1 MSIQRHDSAKQ
12 IRTLLVDNSDS
23 GAFKLRT
30 FTKIGESLPAAARR
44 VLTALRPALL
54 TRVTQ
59 DTASGLHEVCTG
71 NASVWASSRLD
82 ETYSITNMYGA
93 GWHLDRGHF
102 DETLREACDAVLRK
116 GKFLGLR
123 RVDERD
129 GFGRGWEIDVEPM
142 VAGGDVERFRAHWLV
157 DATGR
162 PATIARK
169 IGAVTRKHH
178 ELLAFYAILNKVDT
192 DARAASLNGTPDD
205 SDSRTLIEAA
215 QSGWWYSARLP
226 HDKRVLVY
234 TTSPSDPSARNA
246 RKVSKF
252 FDMACDQTSHIARAL
267 GDQTTVLYE
276 LPSGEFTRCTAAG
289 SSVLAPYAAWEPVL
303 SDEYQPSKEARFKGR
318 GWCAV
323 GDAALAFDSLSS
335 QGMITALDGGAF
347 VGAVLVRH
355 LTDGDNEASK
365 SIDGEGVVA
374 SICDAYE
381 RVRIK
386 YEGGRVY
393 YYSLVRR
400 FDEAEDT
407 SEGRG
412 QFWRSQRG

>member
-30 FTKIGESLPAAARR
+30 FPKIGESLPAAARR
-44 VLTALRPALL
+44 VLTAIHPTLL
-54 TRVTQ
+54 ERIIQ
-59 DTASGLHEVCTG
+59 DTAGGLHEVCTG

-82 ETYSITNMYGA
+82 ETYSITNMYGV

-102 DETLREACDAVLRK
+102 DETLREACDPVLHK

-123 RVDERD
+123 RVDG
-129 GFGRGWEIDVEPM
+129 GFGGGWEIDVEPM
-142 VAGGDVERFRAHWLV
+142 VAGGNVARFRAHWLV

-178 ELLAFYAILNKVDT
+178 DLLAFYAVLHKVDI
-192 DARAASLNGTPDD
+192 DSHAASLNGTPDD
-205 SDSRTLIEAA
+205 NDSRTLIEAA

-226 HDKRVLVY
+226 HNKRVLMY
-234 TTSPSDPSARNA
+234 TTSPSNPSTRNA
-246 RKVSKF
+246 RKMFKF
-252 FDMACDQTSHIARAL
+252 FDMARDQTSHIARVLVDKSIA
-267 GDQTTVLYE
+267 LYE
-276 LPSGEFTRCTAAG
+276 LPSAEFTRCTAAG

-303 SDEYQPSKEARFKGR
+303 SSDDYQPSEEVRFQGR

-347 VGAVLVRH
+347 VGAVLVRY
-355 LTDGDNEASK
+355 LTGGDNDPSK
-365 SIDGEGVVA
+365 TIDGEGVVA

-381 RVRIK
+381 RVRVK
-386 YEGGRVY
+386 YEGGRAY

-407 SEGRG
+407 SEGRSG
-412 QFWRSQRG
+412 QFWQSQRG